1 MIPWTQSPP
10 GFSIH
15 GIFQARILEWVA
27 ICSFRGSSWPM
38 DPIHISC
45 SSCIASWFFT
55 PEPSANCFPNWLNYQ
70 LPTGNC
76 IRVPGTLLPWQSSLF
91 CLNFSHSE
99 AYVGFPGGS
108 DGKESTCSEG
118 DLSSIP
124 GLGKPPGEG
133 NSYPIFW
140 PGEFHGQR
148 SLESYSPWGWKEW
161 RTEQPSHTNV
171 YICKYRGRDI
181 SLHF

>member
-1 MIPWTQSPP
+1 MGIDFCWTYTPKR
-10 GFSIH
+10 
-15 GIFQARILEWVA
+15 GIASSQAAVCAQLHPA
-27 ICSFRGSSWPM
+27 LC
-38 DPIHISC
+38 DPLNTKPT
-45 SSCIASWFFT
+45 SWFFT